1 MNNDNIFLK
10 TFTCD
15 RGYDDVVIMQFTYYN
30 NNISKLSYNMSF
42 ANDISK
48 MLLSISCVLKT
59 HQ

>member
-30 NNISKLSYNMSF
+30 NNISKLSYNMFF
-42 ANDISK
+42 ANVI
-48 MLLSISCVLKT
+48 
-59 HQ
+59 